1 LPPNGVSTGESK
13 MNWFKPAPSKEEV
26 DRTAS
31 NNGKIDTY
39 GMSSHDK
46 ARIDKALNE
55 ARNAQ
60 KKS

>member
-1 LPPNGVSTGESK
+1 
-13 MNWFKPAPSKEEV
+13 MNLFKPAPSKEEV
-26 DRTAS
+26 DRTAR

-39 GMSSHDK
+39 GMSSDDK
-46 ARIDKALNE
+46 ARIDKALND